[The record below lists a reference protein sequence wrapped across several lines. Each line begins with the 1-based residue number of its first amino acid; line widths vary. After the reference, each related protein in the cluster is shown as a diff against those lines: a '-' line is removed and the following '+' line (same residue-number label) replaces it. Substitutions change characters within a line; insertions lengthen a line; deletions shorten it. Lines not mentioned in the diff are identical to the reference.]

1 MTSVNK
7 SVRRDNL
14 LALSLLA
21 KRFQDILSPY
31 RTKLCSAILAI
42 LQDPTI
48 LSSLQLPRAS
58 STSTF
63 QAALQALVDL
73 TRTTSSTTS
82 TTSSSKTPL
91 VAAAAPP
98 HNEVVQCLST
108 WRCASKGTHHA
119 GMDQSATLLS
129 ADRLVTLFED
139 ITRVEECYQPLGN
152 ILALTQIVH
161 VLQHITTTTSSSSCF
176 MVVSQEEVEKVV
188 LEHFPFLCPSH
199 LSHER
204 EVESL
209 NLDLCQLLLSSS
221 SSCSTTS
228 TSSCSAYLLQR
239 LDSCLST
246 FTTEGSGSSEEVVAV
261 GVGGRV
267 VTSLLPR
274 VLSLCVSAVESAVVA
289 GGVWKVLFEGVVE
302 RLARVFAYL
311 QQEEEVV
318 RGSSGS
324 TGRQIAAVV
333 EASLSSLCAL
343 TTHLTRSP
351 PPATTT
357 TTTSSGTSSVVVGS
371 MTIAIAR
378 IWSNSLPLLLTWKL
392 SDTLL
397 TRCLETT
404 SHFLLLLLHLS
415 ATSEEVQGVVDSV
428 LSSFSSL
435 CGLSPQG
442 SSSRGS
448 SAIWKGSGSASHL
461 ALNALAC
468 YPATTLSLL
477 LLPLHHLLLHY
488 HRGVEAGAG
497 GVLEHFRSIVSARA
511 SELDRQ
517 VLLALLRE
525 ALGMKL
531 PNQQEEEE
539 EDLVA
544 VHAWSVLAV
553 QLVDYHLLSLEDIVQ
568 EVCTPLYL
576 LVTTTSSTSTSTSS
590 SSYQV
595 RVARHLLVVLT
606 CLLVNFP
613 RLLPRCSGKV
623 AGGGGGQKKKK
634 VVKEVVATVV
644 TAREMV
650 VAALLLLLRTLPHDD
665 DSSGSGSGTSAHLLP
680 VLHFL
685 QTIYD
690 YHAHSAKVV
699 VAVVQGEEEQVV
711 TIFNEALHRLPVAD
725 ATLCLQVITTLRYL
739 VLALPTT
746 YPPLIEGVRRW
757 LEVVPE
763 GCVGSGSSSRQD
775 VNLACADLAQALAD
789 LSSTATTTSHST

>member
-1 MTSVNK
+1 MKQQPKDFLKKKVKVGRKVQKANATKIKIQSKKIRLPTQSISSNITLLGGDEETNRFNKLQQKLHHSSDSIRLEGLIEMEDFLHKGNHIERFLCLVLPDCLEQLLSIETKAREVILRLIEYLLVQYQYQQRLVVHDCFASSIQLVVTFLCSGMTSVN
-7 SVRRDNL
+7 
-14 LALSLLA
+14 
-21 KRFQDILSPY
+21 
-31 RTKLCSAILAI
+31 KLCSAILAI

-152 ILALTQIVH
+152 ILALTQIV
-161 VLQHITTTTSSSSCF
+161 
-176 MVVSQEEVEKVV
+176 
-188 LEHFPFLCPSH
+188 
-199 LSHER
+199 
-204 EVESL
+204 
-209 NLDLCQLLLSSS
+209 
-221 SSCSTTS
+221 
-228 TSSCSAYLLQR
+228 
-239 LDSCLST
+239 
-246 FTTEGSGSSEEVVAV
+246 
-261 GVGGRV
+261 
-267 VTSLLPR
+267 
-274 VLSLCVSAVESAVVA
+274 
-289 GGVWKVLFEGVVE
+289 
-302 RLARVFAYL
+302 
-311 QQEEEVV
+311 
-318 RGSSGS
+318 
-324 TGRQIAAVV
+324 
-333 EASLSSLCAL
+333 
-343 TTHLTRSP
+343 
-351 PPATTT
+351 
-357 TTTSSGTSSVVVGS
+357 
-371 MTIAIAR
+371 
-378 IWSNSLPLLLTWKL
+378 
-392 SDTLL
+392 
-397 TRCLETT
+397 
-404 SHFLLLLLHLS
+404 
-415 ATSEEVQGVVDSV
+415 
-428 LSSFSSL
+428 
-435 CGLSPQG
+435 
-442 SSSRGS
+442 
-448 SAIWKGSGSASHL
+448 
-461 ALNALAC
+461 
-468 YPATTLSLL
+468 
-477 LLPLHHLLLHY
+477 
-488 HRGVEAGAG
+488 
-497 GVLEHFRSIVSARA
+497 A

-590 SSYQV
+590 SSY
-595 RVARHLLVVLT
+595 
-606 CLLVNFP
+606 
-613 RLLPRCSGKV
+613 
-623 AGGGGGQKKKK
+623 
-634 VVKEVVATVV
+634 
-644 TAREMV
+644 
-650 VAALLLLLRTLPHDD
+650 
-665 DSSGSGSGTSAHLLP
+665 
-680 VLHFL
+680 